1 MSVLVVEDDA
11 VSRDA
16 ISKTLQQEGYDVR
29 MAADGREALEL
40 LADGDCRLV
49 ITDWMMPGL
58 TGIQLC
64 QALRAGIFGGS
75 IYVIVVTSLNDP
87 RDRRLALS
95 SGANAFIPKPWSRRQ
110 LLDQLKA
117 GERALETRCEPSQPH
132 GCGRQAAAKSA

>member
-11 VSRDA
+11 VSRYA
-16 ISKTLQQEGYDVR
+16 ISKTLQQEGYKVR
-29 MAADGREALEL
+29 MAGDGREALEL

-117 GERALETRCEPSQPH
+117 GERLLDTRCESSRPH
-132 GCGRQAAAKSA
+132 GHAPQIAGKPA

>member
-1 MSVLVVEDDA
+1 MSVLIVEDDA

-16 ISKTLQQEGYDVR
+16 ISRTLQQEGYEVR
-29 MAADGREALEL
+29 TAANGREALEI
-40 LADGDCRLV
+40 LAEHDCRLV

-58 TGIQLC
+58 TGIEFC
-64 QALRAGIFGGS
+64 RALRAGIGGGS

-95 SGANAFIPKPWSRRQ
+95 SGANAFITKPWSRRQ

-117 GERALETRCEPSQPH
+117 GERSLDARGEPSH
-132 GCGRQAAAKSA
+132 GRGRQTAARPA